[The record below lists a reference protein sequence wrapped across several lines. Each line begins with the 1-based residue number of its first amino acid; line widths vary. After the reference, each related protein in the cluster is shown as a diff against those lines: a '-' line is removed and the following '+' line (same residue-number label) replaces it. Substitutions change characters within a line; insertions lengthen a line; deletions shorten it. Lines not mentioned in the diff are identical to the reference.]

1 MKKIAFGGAMIAA
14 CAAFAGTYTWN
25 GASGGD
31 WATPGNWLVDGAV
44 PATAPTSADNIAFN
58 SASPVTVGGS
68 TTLAITQIANTGA
81 GTVTFACP
89 VQFAGT
95 YYVTQNGP
103 VKFPGGATATYPDN
117 ALRTASSTDQ
127 TRTLD
132 GDFTFTSDWVVNRVG
147 DYPWIIPD
155 GSTVHG
161 QLFTG
166 TQNSHHRILR
176 IEESGSAYFTCVTNG
191 WDIGDVD
198 IDGYLEVSG
207 EYVVQTS
214 TSGGT
219 AARFG
224 RAGNIGTV
232 KAYRIVKNRNGLVSS
247 LIPNLIVGAGGM
259 GSVHQDYYW
268 RFDADTTV
276 TAAEDFEFVGMYRSG
291 YTYDWCLGL
300 SANVTLTINVP
311 ENMTVTFGVSLRLS
325 GGFVRKTGAGTLVM
339 TDTYNGN
346 SGYVKQF
353 SGMFIDE
360 GKVRLEATGQLGAG
374 SVELASGA
382 RLEVASGV
390 TLSNVVNGDGTLYL
404 ENGVTVAIP
413 GNPVCVGA
421 VELASGASVAV
432 TNTVGTT
439 TAPYAF
445 ISGVSAADASRF
457 TYAGQALN
465 LLGDT
470 LMLPYAA
477 ATGVYVWNGASGA
490 DWAVPGNWLVDGATP
505 ATAPSRCR
513 TRAAHCSTSANGR
526 RGAATLPKET

>member
-1 MKKIAFGGAMIAA
+1 MKKIACLGAMIAA

-166 TQNSHHRILR
+166 TQNAHHRILR
-176 IEESGSAYFTCVTNG
+176 IEEGGSAYFTCVTNG
-191 WDIGDVD
+191 WDMGDVD

-353 SGMFIDE
+353 RACSSTRE
-360 GKVRLEATGQLGAG
+360 R
-374 SVELASGA
+374 
-382 RLEVASGV
+382 
-390 TLSNVVNGDGTLYL
+390 Y
-404 ENGVTVAIP
+404 
-413 GNPVCVGA
+413 
-421 VELASGASVAV
+421 
-432 TNTVGTT
+432 
-439 TAPYAF
+439 
-445 ISGVSAADASRF
+445 ASRRPDSSVR
-457 TYAGQALN
+457 G
-465 LLGDT
+465 
-470 LMLPYAA
+470 P
-477 ATGVYVWNGASGA
+477 WN
-490 DWAVPGNWLVDGATP
+490 
-505 ATAPSRCR
+505 SRR
-513 TRAAHCSTSANGR
+513 ARGWRSRAA
-526 RGAATLPKET
+526 